1 MVERW
6 LLSMECKWFQRNKW
20 YHYFTRSNMASRHNI
35 TKQVRA
41 VIIFIFHFRTSFSNI
56 SSKTGNRT
64 YIGVGLSSQFKVVL
78 PIVGTTEPE
87 TMPFSKI
94 KSRLESTWPAS
105 VFIYFKLTLVL
116 SGSIQIV
123 ATDILWIQQGFIC
136 LKFHLNICYWDDFIR
151 KL

>member
-1 MVERW
+1 
-6 LLSMECKWFQRNKW
+6 
-20 YHYFTRSNMASRHNI
+20 MASRHNI

-105 VFIYFKLTLVL
+105 VFIYLFQTYPSFEWLNTNCCYRYSLDTT
-116 SGSIQIV
+116 G
-123 ATDILWIQQGFIC
+123 
-136 LKFHLNICYWDDFIR
+136 FHLFEVPFEYLLLR
-151 KL
+151 